1 MYAEPV
7 LVVLLEIQRLD
18 FQVFSLELINQQFNN
33 AFAIG
38 NNIATSDGTITLE
51 LPAVP
56 VG

>member
-1 MYAEPV
+1 MENSV
-7 LVVLLEIQRLD
+7 LVDLLEILH
-18 FQVFSLELINQQFNN
+18 FEIQVFSLELVNQQFNN

-38 NNIATSDGTITLE
+38 NNIATSDGTITLG